1 MNFVLLGMKKNAVA
15 NDIAVVAAWREL
27 LGFAGGEVGETVGPQ
42 MREQLESVG
51 PLHILLHH
59 VMRLIEKNA
68 GLPPGTLLIAPVRV
82 LRGNYRIDV
91 SSHF

>member
-1 MNFVLLGMKKNAVA
+1 MKQNAVA
-15 NDIAVVAAWREL
+15 NHIAVVAAWNEL
-27 LGFAGGEVGETVGPQ
+27 LGFTGGEFGKTVDRK

-51 PLHILLHH
+51 PLQILLHH

-82 LRGNYRIDV
+82 LRGNHRIDI